1 MNSDGVAC
9 TTLEGSE
16 SGLSSCRVTELQEGL
31 TTSLR
36 TVDHTGGVEAVRSWV
51 WTSPLP
57 CYCHSWGICDQGSDL
72 SGSGR
77 GWGVMMQKVN
87 KACVG

>member
-16 SGLSSCRVTELQEGL
+16 SGFSSCRVTELQEGL

-51 WTSPLP
+51 
-57 CYCHSWGICDQGSDL
+57 
-72 SGSGR
+72 
-77 GWGVMMQKVN
+77 
-87 KACVG
+87 